1 MKLADLMD
9 NLRAALTMQQ
19 VADMGVVHRGRMG
32 HADCSVA
39 VSIGN
44 AGAYFVC
51 ITVIHQKGRAG
62 RIVRVVSWPFSSR
75 SPTDLAGV
83 MDDLAVVV
91 DAPRSGALPDTRG
104 WLARKLDALLR
115 REHLGNFVFRST
127 LHDDARSPCR
137 VWASVARW
145 RGQAELT
152 LSSARPSGV
161 PVVAQFP
168 LEACVNIRA
177 ALAAYAAAATPADQ
191 LGTA

>member
-1 MKLADLMD
+1 MKLAVLMD

-32 HADCSVA
+32 HADC
-39 VSIGN
+39 
-44 AGAYFVC
+44 
-51 ITVIHQKGRAG
+51 
-62 RIVRVVSWPFSSR
+62 
-75 SPTDLAGV
+75 
-83 MDDLAVVV
+83 
-91 DAPRSGALPDTRG
+91 
-104 WLARKLDALLR
+104 
-115 REHLGNFVFRST
+115 
-127 LHDDARSPCR
+127 
-137 VWASVARW
+137 SVARW

-177 ALAAYAAAATPADQ
+177 ALVACAAAATPADQ